1 MPKVTI
7 ALSENIWKWWKDDP
21 WINLSQL
28 VERELKRIK
37 YLEERTLGTCPKCG
51 AAKLKFN
58 GKVYRCAKCGYVYE

>member
-1 MPKVTI
+1 VTI
-7 ALSENIWKWWKDDP
+7 TLSEEIWKWWKNNP

-37 YLEERTLGTCPKCG
+37 YLEERTLGTCPECG

-58 GKVYRCAKCGYVYE
+58 GKVYKCAKCGYMYE

>member
-7 ALSENIWKWWKDDP
+7 ALSEEIWKWWKNNP

-28 VERELKRIK
+28 VERELRRIK

-51 AAKLKFN
+51 SAKLKFD
-58 GKVYRCAKCGYVYE
+58 GKVYRCANCGYVYE